1 MLEVIIS
8 AQEIAMEILLSL
20 LLDFYWWIFG
30 LIAGENFFSCR
41 RTNKGAY
48 LWLLKTESL
57 FSSAMSNPF
66 FSPLN
71 QHSTDSLHH
80 FQTSIKC

>member
-20 LLDFYWWIFG
+20 LLEFYGWIFG
-30 LIAGENFFSCR
+30 LIAGKNFFSCR
-41 RTNKGAY
+41 RTNKGPY

-66 FSPLN
+66 SPL
-71 QHSTDSLHH
+71 
-80 FQTSIKC
+80 